1 MIQMNYLTKSRI
13 RNLLIFSFLLLSFAV
28 WSKDLP
34 QPTGQLVSDFAD
46 MLTPNEEQTLERKL
60 KLFNDSSSTQVA
72 IVIET
77 SLDGEDVFDYSYRL
91 AQKWG
96 IGQDAKNN
104 GILIFISKND
114 KKIRIQTG
122 TGAEGFLPDALCKRI
137 IESIIKPAFKEGK
150 YYAGLNGATNKIIAL
165 HAGEYSADAQSADG
179 RMIVF
184 LIFLLMV
191 LLIFYMAYR
200 YNKKYG
206 SNGGGYYR
214 NGRYNDY
221 DDWNDPNPYRR
232 NSRSSGG
239 WIIGGGGFGGGGGSD
254 DSGGGGFGGFG
265 GGDFGG
271 GGAGGDW

>member
-1 MIQMNYLTKSRI
+1 MIRMNYLTKLHI
-13 RNLLIFSFLLLSFAV
+13 RNILIFSFLLFALAV
-28 WSKDLP
+28 FGKNLP
-34 QPTGQLVSDFAD
+34 QPTGNLVSDFAG
-46 MLTPNEEQTLERKL
+46 MLTPNEVQTLERKL

-72 IVIET
+72 IVIEN
-77 SLDGEDVFDYSYRL
+77 SLDGEDIFDYSLRV

-104 GILIFISKND
+104 GILIYIAKND

-137 IESIIKPAFKEGK
+137 IETIIKPAFKEGR
-150 YYAGLNGATNKIIAL
+150 YYAGLNGATTKIIDL
-165 HAGEYSADAQSADG
+165 HAGEYGADAQSADG
-179 RMIVF
+179 GMIVF
-184 LIFLLMV
+184 LIFLLIV

-214 NGRYNDY
+214 NGRYTDY

-232 NSRSSGG
+232 NTRSSGG
-239 WIIGGGGFGGGGGSD
+239 WIIGGGDFGGGGS

>member
-1 MIQMNYLTKSRI
+1 MNYLTKLPI
-13 RNLLIFSFLLLSFAV
+13 RNILMFSFLLLSLAV
-28 WSKDLP
+28 FSKNLP
-34 QPTGQLVSDFAD
+34 QPTGNLVSDFAD

-72 IVIET
+72 IVIEN
-77 SLDGEDVFDYSYRL
+77 SLDGEDIFDYSFRL

-104 GILIFISKND
+104 GILIYVAKND
-114 KKIRIQTG
+114 RKIRIQTG

-137 IESIIKPAFKEGK
+137 IETIIKPAFKEGR
-150 YYAGLNGATNKIIAL
+150 YYAGLNGATTKIIDL
-165 HAGEYSADAQSADG
+165 HAGEYGADAQSADG
-179 RMIVF
+179 GMIVF

-232 NSRSSGG
+232 NTRSSGG
-239 WIIGGGGFGGGGGSD
+239 WIIGGGGFGGGGSD